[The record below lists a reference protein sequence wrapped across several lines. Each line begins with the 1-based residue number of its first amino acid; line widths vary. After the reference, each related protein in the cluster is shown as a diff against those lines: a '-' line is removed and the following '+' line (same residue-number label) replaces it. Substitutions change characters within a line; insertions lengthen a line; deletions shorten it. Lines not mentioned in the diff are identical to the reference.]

1 LPVVG
6 FSFSISHST
15 EWHVD
20 QLLIRGGK
28 TLHGDVEVSGA
39 KNAAL
44 PLMAAALL
52 TEEPLRLSNVPR
64 LMDVRTMSRLLRHI
78 GVEITGDGT
87 PNVTLQARGTLRA
100 EAPYDLVKTMRAS
113 VVVLGPLVARH
124 GRARVSLPGGCA
136 IGPRPINLHLMGLE
150 RLGATIRLVEGY
162 VEAEAPYL
170 TGARVAFDMQT
181 VTGTENLM
189 MAAVLA
195 RGTTVLENAACEP
208 EVVDLADLLNAMG
221 AKIEG
226 AGTQT
231 VTIQGVP
238 ALAGASHRTI
248 PDRIETGTFAM
259 AAAITGGDVTI
270 RGCRPEHLEAVL
282 SKLEETGARIEA
294 GLETLRVVSRGRT
307 KAVNVRTQPFPGFA
321 TDMQAQMMALMV
333 LAEGRSVITESVF
346 ENRFMHVNELL
357 RMGADITV
365 AGNTAV
371 VQGVPHVL
379 GAPVMATDLR
389 ASACLVV
396 AGLAA
401 RGETLISRIYH
412 LDRGYEAIE
421 AKLNGL
427 GAEIQRIKG

>member
-1 LPVVG
+1 
-6 FSFSISHST
+6 
-15 EWHVD
+15 VD

-78 GVEITGDGT
+78 GVEIAGDGT
-87 PNVTLQARGTLRA
+87 PDLTLQARGTLRA

-189 MAAVLA
+189 MAAALA
-195 RGTTVLENAACEP
+195 RGATVLENAACEP

-231 VTIQGVP
+231 ITIQGVP
-238 ALAGASHRTI
+238 ALGGASHRTI

-270 RGCRPEHLEAVL
+270 RGCRPDHLEAVL

-294 GLETLRVVSRGRT
+294 GLESLRIVSRGRT

-365 AGNTAV
+365 AGHTAV

-412 LDRGYEAIE
+412 LDRGYERIE

-427 GAEIQRIKG
+427 GAEIQRVKG

>member
-1 LPVVG
+1 
-6 FSFSISHST
+6 
-15 EWHVD
+15 VD

-150 RLGATIRLVEGY
+150 RLGVTIRLVEGY

-333 LAEGRSVITESVF
+333 LAEGRSVITEAVF